1 MKLATTTMD
10 FFSHTGSQ
18 TASLRHIR
26 AAGFRYADYSF
37 CCDHSSRTGIYGADF
52 EGHIAAVAE
61 TANEVGIRL
70 VQAHAPMGKPL
81 DDPDGAFLADTLLAV
96 EACGRWGIPCLVVH
110 SGYLPGLSREETLQ
124 RNKAF
129 FLPLLRAAE
138 PYGIQILVENFN
150 KMYKPDTYWIDNA
163 PDLLEMVRLVDV

>member
-124 RNKAF
+124 RNKEF

-138 PYGIQILVENFN
+138 P
-150 KMYKPDTYWIDNA
+150 
-163 PDLLEMVRLVDV
+163 